1 MLLYTMQQNPSG
13 VVRQVS
19 NLLQMKILVLLFLL
33 ISALTSY
40 GQQRD
45 FSIHVKES
53 GSQHFKYV
61 YFYSWIQNS
70 MQRKELVPDG
80 VTFAG
85 KYDLITDGRYQKAI
99 ILISNLDLKET
110 ELLSQPLQFRRDFIV
125 ENKVDIVFN
134 SDTKYFKVDG
144 DSLNKIDNIFRDNEY
159 KYSQRLDSLTADLK
173 ILFPDSLLRA
183 KEYKK
188 IRRTVFFE
196 EKESTLG
203 LIRNN
208 TGAGPIIENLMV
220 YAMVPIRPVEEVRE
234 VFNMFPSAVR
244 TARMGMLVDSL
255 IGIQENMKKAG
266 LKVGD
271 QMPEFTLTNDKN
283 IATKSSSN
291 FGKYT
296 LIDFWASWCAPCRAE
311 TPNLIK
317 AYNSFHA
324 KGFNIIAISIDQLKD
339 KEKWLIAIEKD
350 HSDAWVNLFNPGGTD
365 NIAKELGI
373 NAIPANYLI
382 DNKGKIIGKDLRG
395 EALKDMLGKLIK

>member
-1 MLLYTMQQNPSG
+1 MKRYILLC
-13 VVRQVS
+13 
-19 NLLQMKILVLLFLL
+19 LL
-33 ISALTSY
+33 ISVLNGY

-53 GSQHFKYV
+53 GSQHYKYV

-70 MQRKELVPDG
+70 MKRKELLPDG
-80 VTFAG
+80 VEFSG
-85 KYDLITDGRYQKAI
+85 KYDLITTDGSYQKAI

-110 ELLSQPLQFRRDFIV
+110 ELVQQPEQLRRGFVV
-125 ENKVDIVFN
+125 EDKIDIVFN
-134 SDTKYFKVDG
+134 SDNKYFKVDG
-144 DSLNKIDNIFRDNEY
+144 GFLNKIDNIFRDNEY
-159 KYSQRLDSLTADLK
+159 RYSRRLDSLTADLK
-173 ILFPDSLLRA
+173 SLFPDSLLRA

-196 EKESTLG
+196 EKESTLA

-208 TGAGPIIENLMV
+208 TGAGPIIENLLV
-220 YAMVPIRPVEEVRE
+220 YALVPIRPVEEVRE
-234 VFNMFPSAVR
+234 VFNKFPSAVR
-244 TARMGMLVDSL
+244 MNRMGMFVDSL
-255 IGIQENMKKAG
+255 IGVQENMKKAG
-266 LKVGD
+266 LKVGA
-271 QMPEFTLTNDKN
+271 QMPEFALKN
-283 IATKSSSN
+283 SEDILVKSSSK

-339 KEKWLIAIEKD
+339 KEKWLMAIEKD
-350 HSDAWVNLFNPGGTD
+350 HSDAWINLFNPGGTD

-382 DNKGKIIGKDLRG
+382 DNKGKVIAKDLRG
-395 EALKDMLGKLIK
+395 EALMDTLRKLY

>member
-1 MLLYTMQQNPSG
+1 MKRYILLC
-13 VVRQVS
+13 
-19 NLLQMKILVLLFLL
+19 LL
-33 ISALTSY
+33 ISVLNGY

-53 GSQHFKYV
+53 GSQHHKYV

-70 MQRKELVPDG
+70 MQRKELLPNG
-80 VTFAG
+80 VEFSG
-85 KYDLITDGRYQKAI
+85 KYDPITTDGSYQKAI

-110 ELLSQPLQFRRDFIV
+110 ELVQQPEQLWRGFVV
-125 ENKVDIVFN
+125 EDKIDIVFN

-144 DSLNKIDNIFRDNEY
+144 GSLNKIDNIFRDNEY
-159 KYSQRLDSLTADLK
+159 RYSRRLDSLTADLK
-173 ILFPDSLLRA
+173 SLFPDSLLRA

-188 IRRTVFFE
+188 IRRTVYFQ

-208 TGAGPIIENLMV
+208 TGAGPIIENLLV

-234 VFNMFPSAVR
+234 VFNKFPSAVR
-244 TARMGMLVDSL
+244 MARMGMLVDSL
-255 IGIQENMKKAG
+255 IGVQENMKNSG
-266 LKVGD
+266 LKVGA
-271 QMPEFTLTNDKN
+271 QMPEFELKN
-283 IATKSSSN
+283 SKDILVRSSSK

-324 KGFNIIAISIDQLKD
+324 KGFSIIAISIDQLKD
-339 KEKWLIAIEKD
+339 KEKWLMAIEKD
-350 HSDAWVNLFNPGGTD
+350 HSDAWINLFNPGGTD

-382 DNKGKIIGKDLRG
+382 DNKGNVIAKDLRG
-395 EALKDMLGKLIK
+395 EALMDTLRKLY